1 MKSGQMEFMEFEN
14 VLGTVLKPCNCN
26 PLTGW
31 YRDGFCKTD
40 FNDFG
45 MHTVCAVIT
54 DSFLTYSKAQGN
66 DLTTPIPQY
75 DFPGLKTGDHWCLCA
90 PRWKEAYED
99 GMAPLVDLEATEAST
114 LKVIDLEILKQFDHR
129 K

>member
-1 MKSGQMEFMEFEN
+1 MKSMEFKN
-14 VLGTVLKPCNCN
+14 VLGTVLQPCNCN

-40 FNDFG
+40 SNDFG

-66 DLTTPIPQY
+66 DLTTPMPQY
-75 DFPGLKTGDHWCLCA
+75 DFPGLNTGDHWCLCA
-90 PRWKEAYED
+90 PRWREAYED
-99 GMAPLVDLEATEAST
+99 GMAPLVNLEATEAST
-114 LKVIDLEILKQFDHR
+114 LKVVDLEILKQFDCR

>member
-1 MKSGQMEFMEFEN
+1 MKMSEMEFKN
-14 VLGTVLKPCNCN
+14 VLGSALQSCNCN

-31 YRDGFCKTD
+31 YRDGSCKTD
-40 FNDFG
+40 PTDEG
-45 MHTVCAVIT
+45 MHTVCAVMT

-66 DLTTPIPQY
+66 DLITPLPHYGFQ
-75 DFPGLKTGDHWCLCA
+75 GLKAGDHWCLCA

-114 LKVIDLEILKQFDHR
+114 LKIVELEILKKFDFR
-129 K
+129 KIKQ